1 MTTLTAVIQFGD
13 FNQRLK
19 NLMFIDIH
27 FLKNGIFRL
36 RDQFKKL
43 LSETS
48 QVTPGAT
55 LEDTYLSFVGKDCYI
70 GLSQS
75 ERDDVF
81 DDYQEELKNQ
91 VKHEFHDLLWERT
104 ETFIRQRMQPNSSD
118 KITQED
124 LNLIKE
130 EIEKDPR

>member
-1 MTTLTAVIQFGD
+1 M
-13 FNQRLK
+13 
-19 NLMFIDIH
+19 
-27 FLKNGIFRL
+27 
-36 RDQFKKL
+36 
-43 LSETS
+43 
-48 QVTPGAT
+48 
-55 LEDTYLSFVGKDCYI
+55 GKDCYI